1 MAQVAT
7 TTITSRP
14 TSRAGSIRSPS
25 PSKVEYTSGIPRPH
39 RSNSNAADSVSSIPA
54 PPPSSFSPVDIST
67 PTKPSRSRRKSSYD
81 TLAHLSAS
89 KDPSIDSLIP
99 LPARTP
105 IASDTIVEGVP
116 FVEVR
121 SPGTPTND
129 NRPLTPTRTLSRK
142 SCQNTKKS
150 LGARTASSS

>member
-7 TTITSRP
+7 PSRP
-14 TSRAGSIRSPS
+14 TSRASSIRSPS
-25 PSKVEYTSGIPRPH
+25 PSKLDHHSAIPRPF
-39 RSNSNAADSVSSIPA
+39 RSNSVTDSLSSILA

-67 PTKPSRSRRKSSYD
+67 PTRPPRSRRKSSYD

-89 KDPSIDSLIP
+89 KDSNIDSFIP

-105 IASDTIVEGVP
+105 VTSDTIVEGVP
-116 FVEVR
+116 LVEVK
-121 SPGTPTND
+121 SPGTPNAD

-142 SCQNTKKS
+142 CSATKKS
-150 LGARTASSS
+150 PGGFHSN